1 MSQLSRVR
9 KQMVDR
15 KCPALLVSDIVNVQW
30 LTGFTGSSGIA
41 VVTED
46 KAFFI
51 TDSRYE
57 VQAANEVTEFERV
70 IFRSPDTQIGILTNE
85 LQSRKITK
93 LGFETSTRY
102 DTWQSWTEKLDG
114 VELIPAGDILP
125 PLRLIKTP
133 DEVEKIKSACAI
145 ADVCFAHVSRMVQA
159 GVSEYDLALDIEFF
173 IRRHSATLAF
183 DVISVSGPNSAKP
196 HGKPSE
202 RKLETGD
209 FVTFDFG
216 AKIHG
221 YCSDLTRTVVV
232 GDCDEKHQA
241 IYDRVLEA
249 QIAAIEALKP
259 GANGKDVD
267 SLVRKILDKDD
278 LSQYFGHGLGH
289 GLGREVH
296 DGGSLAQVRDQVIEP
311 GQVWTVEPGV
321 YIEGWGGVRI
331 EDDVVITDTGAQL
344 LTHSPKELLVMG

>member
-1 MSQLSRVR
+1 MSQLARVR
-9 KQMVDR
+9 SRMAEL
-15 KCPALLVSDIVNVQW
+15 KCPALLVSDVVNVQW

-41 VVTED
+41 VVTD
-46 KAFFI
+46 DVALFI

-57 VQAANEVTEFERV
+57 VQAAAEVSEFDRV
-70 IFRSPDTQIGILTNE
+70 IFRNPDTQIGILTQQ
-85 LQSRKITK
+85 LQGKKIAK
-93 LGFETSTRY
+93 IGFETSTRY
-102 DTWQSWTEKLDG
+102 DAWQSWTEKLAG
-114 VELIPAGDILP
+114 VELLPAGDVLP
-125 PLRLIKTP
+125 PLRMIKTQE
-133 DEVEKIKSACAI
+133 EVDRIKEACAI
-145 ADVCFAHVSRMVQA
+145 ADVYFAHVSRMVQA
-159 GVSEYDLALDIEFF
+159 GVTEYDLALDIEFF
-173 IRRHSATLAF
+173 IRKHSATLAF

-202 RKLETGD
+202 RKLERGD

-216 AKIHG
+216 AKSKG

-232 GDCDEKHQA
+232 GDCDDRHQA
-241 IYDRVLEA
+241 VYERVLES
-249 QIAAIEALKP
+249 QMAAIEALKP

-267 SLVRKILDKDD
+267 TLVRNIMDKDD
-278 LSQYFGHGLGH
+278 LSKYFGHGLGH

-296 DGGSLAQVRDQVIEP
+296 DGGSLSQVRDQVIEV

-331 EDDVVITDTGAQL
+331 EDDVVITESGAQL